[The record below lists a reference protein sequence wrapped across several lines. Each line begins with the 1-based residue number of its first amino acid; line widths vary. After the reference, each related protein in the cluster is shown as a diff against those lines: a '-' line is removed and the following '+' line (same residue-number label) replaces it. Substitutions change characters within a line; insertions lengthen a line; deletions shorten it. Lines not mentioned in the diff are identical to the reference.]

1 MGNLIYY
8 SMIEDKQHLIKNDL
22 GSIIECL
29 IRCLASI
36 ELFIESPPIPPTKKE
51 LPKDLEIL
59 ISGKIN

>member
-1 MGNLIYY
+1 
-8 SMIEDKQHLIKNDL
+8 MIEDKQHLIKNDL